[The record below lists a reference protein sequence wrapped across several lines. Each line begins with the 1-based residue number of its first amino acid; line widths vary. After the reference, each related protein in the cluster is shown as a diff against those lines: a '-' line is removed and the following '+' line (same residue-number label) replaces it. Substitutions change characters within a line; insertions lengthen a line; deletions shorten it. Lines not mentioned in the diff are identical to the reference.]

1 MVDHSRIDWEAE
13 GRRLGEG
20 LDFASAVVVLGDDA
34 ESTAWVA
41 VGIARTQCSR
51 RRVALGDLLGDAYP
65 IASLVSGEDDD
76 PHGLVDSF
84 LFGVSLNRIARPTQE
99 SEELFVMPSGSDLSR
114 IEELLSHERWARL
127 AAGFREAGALLVL
140 VARADAPDIEMLV
153 AHTDGAVL
161 VGEKVPAAL
170 PVSRVLASVRSSR
183 GIEPAVTRSAH
194 SGYDD
199 AVPEAVPAI
208 ASEHAPRT
216 EKPARA
222 RPKPRSSARP
232 SLRTLQRW
240 QAWSLGSV
248 AVLVLAGIT
257 FWFARRPFASAP
269 LGEHQRVKPDTGSSN
284 AIRLTDGAP
293 APQLPVVKNPE
304 DSISAAA
311 WSVELTNLNTPAGAI
326 LKAREMREAV
336 PAGTFAPVQ
345 YQGAVWYSIRG
356 GAYGSASEAESLL
369 ATLRKSGVVE
379 AGFGKVI
386 RAPLAFLL
394 ADSLAEL
401 DVAARLAPFAAHDLP
416 VYALQQQDGSVKLYA
431 GAFETPAQSILL
443 IDALL
448 AAGIAPS
455 LVFRT
460 GRVF

>member
-1 MVDHSRIDWEAE
+1 MVDHSHIDWEAE

-20 LDFASAVVVLGDDA
+20 LDDTSAVVVLGDDP

-41 VGIARTQCSR
+41 VGIARTQCTR

-76 PHGLVDSF
+76 HHGLVDSF

-99 SEELFVMPSGSDLSR
+99 SEELFVMPSGSDISR

-127 AAGFREAGALLVL
+127 AAGFREAGAMLVL
-140 VARADAPDIEMLV
+140 VARADAPNIEMLV

-183 GIEPAVTRSAH
+183 GIEPAVTRSAQ

-199 AVPEAVPAI
+199 VVPEAVPAM
-208 ASEHAPRT
+208 AAEHVAPAAKATVRRN
-216 EKPARA
+216 PPR
-222 RPKPRSSARP
+222 RPRGG
-232 SLRTLQRW
+232 RTLRRW
-240 QAWSLGSV
+240 EAWTIGGI
-248 AVLVLAGIT
+248 AVLLLSAIAL
-257 FWFARRPFASAP
+257 WFARRPFADTPASVITK
-269 LGEHQRVKPDTGSSN
+269 RVKPDTGVSA
-284 AIRLTDGAP
+284 AIVLTDGAP
-293 APQLPVVKNPE
+293 APQLPIVKNPA
-304 DSISAAA
+304 DSSFAVG
-311 WSVELTNLNTPAGAI
+311 WGVELTNLNTPAGAI
-326 LKAREMREAV
+326 LKAREMRETV

-356 GAYGSASEAESLL
+356 GAYGSAREADSLL
-369 ATLRKSGVVE
+369 AALRKSGAVE
-379 AGFGKVI
+379 QGFGKVI

-394 ADSLAEL
+394 ADSVAES
-401 DVAARLAPFAAHDLP
+401 DVTARMAPFAAHDLP
-416 VYALQQQDGSVKLYA
+416 VYALQQQDGSLKLYA
-431 GAFETPAQSILL
+431 GAFETPGQSILL